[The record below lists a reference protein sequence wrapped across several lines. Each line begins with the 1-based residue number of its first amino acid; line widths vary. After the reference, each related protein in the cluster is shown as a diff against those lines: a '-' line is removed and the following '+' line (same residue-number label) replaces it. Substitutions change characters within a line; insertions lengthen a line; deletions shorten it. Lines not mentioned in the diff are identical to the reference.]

1 MCTSMAVE
9 REKKE
14 NTKKRG
20 GNQSDLGKRV
30 NLLSAEGLFCES
42 EIFVGFEMSG
52 RGTNRKIWRDST
64 SSVFFGKPMGAVSVF
79 MCRISL
85 TQPSNTLQK
94 EIEIRRKRKEKNPET
109 GDLVGPEERGRKG
122 KP

>member
-9 REKKE
+9 GEKKE

-20 GNQSDLGKRV
+20 GESKRFGRRV

-42 EIFVGFEMSG
+42 EIFVGIEMSG

-64 SSVFFGKPMGAVSVF
+64 SSVFLGSQWA
-79 MCRISL
+79 R
-85 TQPSNTLQK
+85 
-94 EIEIRRKRKEKNPET
+94 
-109 GDLVGPEERGRKG
+109 
-122 KP
+122 